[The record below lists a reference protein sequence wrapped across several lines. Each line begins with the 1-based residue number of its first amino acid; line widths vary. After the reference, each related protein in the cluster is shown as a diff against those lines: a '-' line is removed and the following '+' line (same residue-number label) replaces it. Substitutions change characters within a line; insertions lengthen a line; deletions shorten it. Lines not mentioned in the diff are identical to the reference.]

1 VLKSCATPAALTV
14 PQLIKNRVQRL
25 TSEFQETNRM
35 STATVSIQLPDT
47 LFRKL
52 KRAADLTHRPL
63 EEIVATSLEAT
74 LPSASGLPAEIADEL
89 AAMQVYSDAALQA
102 AVEPSMSRAEQK
114 RLEQL
119 NAAAG
124 ERALTAAEKK
134 EQQALITAYDRSV
147 LRRAKAMAIL
157 AQRGHDVSA
166 FLQAPDSDE

>member
-1 VLKSCATPAALTV
+1 
-14 PQLIKNRVQRL
+14 
-25 TSEFQETNRM
+25 M
-35 STATVSIQLPDT
+35 STAMVSIQLPDT

-63 EEIVATSLEAT
+63 EEIVVTSLEAM
-74 LPSASGLPAEIADEL
+74 LPTASGLPAEIADEL
-89 AAMQVYSDAALQA
+89 AAMQVYSDAALRA

-157 AQRGHDVSA
+157 AQRGHDVSE
-166 FLQAPDSDE
+166 FLQVPPRDE

>member
-1 VLKSCATPAALTV
+1 
-14 PQLIKNRVQRL
+14 
-25 TSEFQETNRM
+25 M

-52 KRAADLTHRPL
+52 KRAADLTHRPV

-74 LPSASGLPAEIADEL
+74 LPTTSGLPAEVADEL
-89 AAMQVYSDAALQA
+89 AAMQVFSDVALRA
-102 AVEPSMSRAEQK
+102 AVEPSLSRAEQR
-114 RLEQL
+114 RLAQL

-124 ERALTAAEKK
+124 ERVLTTAEQS
-134 EQQALITAYDRSV
+134 EQHALISAYNRSV

-166 FLQAPDSDE
+166 FLQVPDSDE

>member
-1 VLKSCATPAALTV
+1 LAAL
-14 PQLIKNRVQRL
+14 QLIFIQAPAL
-25 TSEFQETNRM
+25 TGGLQETDRM
-35 STATVSIQLPDT
+35 STAMVSIQIPDT

-74 LPSASGLPAEIADEL
+74 LPAASGLPAEVADEL
-89 AAMQVYSDAALQA
+89 AAMQVYSDAALRA
-102 AVEPSMSRAEQK
+102 AAEPSMSRAEQR

-119 NAAAG
+119 NSSAG
-124 ERALTAAEKK
+124 ERTLTAAEAK

-157 AQRGHDVSA
+157 AQRGHDVSE
-166 FLQAPDSDE
+166 FLQVPPRDE